1 MNGGECMHIKHRYRL
16 FALYIGLALMFPAFA
31 RAAYAT
37 IRPGAQGQQVLTL
50 QQALTHLGYP
60 VVDDG
65 KYGANTLGAVT
76 AFQHR
81 QSLTPDGIA
90 GDRTLSRLYSLAPQ
104 FASAANS
111 EPLPAASSAPVTP
124 PSQSSGTAFVR
135 TGNVGGLYLRSAA
148 TTSDSRNVL
157 TTLPNGTAVEVL
169 SKGAYWSRVRAGTLE
184 GYVKS
189 KFLASDAGVPNAP
202 SVVPGGTAS
211 PVPAGPVA
219 GTATVQTANKG
230 SLRLRSSAASTGNN
244 VLLSI
249 PYASTV
255 LVLSRGAQWSQVRY
269 RTQDGYVISSFL
281 QFSDGQPAPVSTQ
294 TPDPTLAPQASPSP
308 MPQDASIFPRTLR
321 AGDKGD
327 DVSLL
332 QSRLANLLYAVVE
345 TGSFDDSTVSAVRS
359 FQTINALTA
368 DGIFGA
374 ESARTLM
381 SSSVQPG
388 NSTKPSYRVLRVG
401 DKDTPSD
408 QAVSA
413 MQAALLGLNYKL
425 TADGSFGNKT
435 HDAVVAFQMQNDL
448 LVSGIADALMQ
459 LRLFSGSAKA
469 ASAAPTTV
477 DTSSAKTGGPSASQV
492 KLLDWYTQVKPN
504 IRPGQ
509 LAQVFDP
516 ATGINFNLQ
525 YYSLG
530 AHADSEPRTLR
541 DTQLMNASFGDASWN
556 IHPVYIKMPDGTWT
570 LAAMHN
576 NPHLY
581 GSINDNGFGGHLCVH
596 FKREFEETQKADPNY
611 GMQNQVAIR
620 KAWEGLT
627 GQVVQ

>member
-1 MNGGECMHIKHRYRL
+1 MHLKHRYRL
-16 FALYIGLALMFPAFA
+16 FALLFCLALMFPAFA

-37 IRPGAQGQQVLTL
+37 IRPGVQGQQVITL

-60 VVDDG
+60 VAADG
-65 KYGANTLGAVT
+65 KYGPSTLGAVT
-76 AFQHR
+76 AFQHS

-90 GDRTLSRLYSLAPQ
+90 GDRTLSQLYSLAPQ
-104 FASAANS
+104 FAPAVIID
-111 EPLPAASSAPVTP
+111 PLPAASSAPITP

-148 TTSDSRNVL
+148 TKSDSRNIL
-157 TTLPNGTAVEVL
+157 TMLPNGTAVEVL
-169 SKGAYWSRVRAGTLE
+169 SKGAYWSRVRAGALE
-184 GYVKS
+184 GHVMS
-189 KFLASDAGVPNAP
+189 KFLASDAGVPNVP
-202 SVVPGGTAS
+202 SAVPGGTAS

-219 GTATVQTANKG
+219 GTATVQTPNKG
-230 SLRLRSSAASTGNN
+230 SLRMRSSAASSGNN

-249 PYASTV
+249 PYAGTV

-269 RTQDGYVISSFL
+269 RTQDGYVVSSFL
-281 QFSDGQPAPVSTQ
+281 QFADGQPIPVSTQ
-294 TPDPTLAPQASPSP
+294 TPEPTATPAPQASPSP
-308 MPQDASIFPRTLR
+308 LPQDASIFPRTLR
-321 AGDKGD
+321 AGDRGD

-359 FQTINALTA
+359 FQTNNALTA

-388 NSTKPSYRVLRVG
+388 NATKPSYRVLRVG

-408 QAVSA
+408 QSVSD
-413 MQAALLGLNYKL
+413 MQAALLGLNYRL

-469 ASAAPTTV
+469 ASTVPTTV
-477 DTSSAKTGGPSASQV
+477 DTSGAKTGGPSASQV
-492 KLLDWYTQVKPN
+492 KLLDWYTQVKPGS
-504 IRPGQ
+504 RGGQ
-509 LAQVFDP
+509 VVQVHDP
-516 ATGINFNLQ
+516 RTGINFYLQ

-530 AHADSEPRTLR
+530 AHADAEPKTLR
-541 DTQLMNASFGDASWN
+541 DTQLMNAALGEASWAVR
-556 IHPVYIKMPDGTWT
+556 PVYIKMGDGTWT
-570 LAAMHN
+570 LATMHN

-581 GSINDNGFGGHLCVH
+581 GSIKDNGFGGHLCVH
-596 FKREFEETQKADPNY
+596 FKRELEETQKTDPNY

-620 KAWEGLT
+620 KAWENLS